1 MESFKYILTYSYNN
15 NKIETIK
22 KMPVVRRSKT
32 EQQEVLDDGAEKK
45 PVQLKDLFNYG
56 RWKRPFTLK
65 HLLFALYLPFGLIL
79 LWPLRFI
86 VNLMY
91 FSSSL
96 FLPKSVIS
104 KLKFLLYFTM
114 GLNVSFKGLENVPEK
129 TVTKDTARIL
139 VCNHLT
145 DFDPYPVFLI
155 IQDVHCLVAAHIEKV
170 PIVGTVY
177 KKVMNTIF
185 VDATQ
190 KDKVKDDVR
199 ASLSKSS
206 LPLLI
211 YPEGGLTSG
220 KTGMMMFQK
229 FVFGLNLPIVPMA
242 MKMSNPWPVEIDYLG
257 SSWFKN
263 FFWWMLIPYHNIEL
277 EFLPKVSIRPGE
289 QDFEFASRVQT
300 LIANHLGIEP
310 TSYPY
315 AQKKELAKQLFSKN

>member
-1 MESFKYILTYSYNN
+1 
-15 NKIETIK
+15 
-22 KMPVVRRSKT
+22 MPIRRRVN
-32 EQQEVLDDGAEKK
+32 EEELDGADKK
-45 PVQLKDLFNYG
+45 PVELKELFNYG
-56 RWKRPFTLK
+56 RWKRPITLK
-65 HLLFALYLPFGLIL
+65 HFLFGLYLPFGLM
-79 LWPLRFI
+79 LWPIRFI
-86 VNLMY
+86 VNLVY

-96 FLPKSVIS
+96 FLPKQLIS
-104 KLKFLLYFTM
+104 KFKFLLYFTM
-114 GLNVSFKGLENVPEK
+114 GLNVTFKGLENVPETGSNMK
-129 TVTKDTARIL
+129 PDSARIL

-185 VDATQ
+185 VDASR
-190 KDKVKDDVR
+190 KDKVREDVI
-199 ASLSKSS
+199 ASLKKST

-229 FVFGLNLPIVPMA
+229 FVFGLNYPIVPMA

-277 EFLPKVSIRPGE
+277 EFLPKVSIKEGE
-289 QDFEFASRVQT
+289 TDVEFAGRVQK
-300 LIANHLGIEP
+300 LIANHLDIEP
-310 TSYPY
+310 TNYPY
-315 AQKKELAKQLFSKN
+315 AQKKELAKQLFSPKN